1 VSEISAPTESTNKSA
16 LLFIFITLFIDVM
29 GLGIIIPVLPDLII
43 SMVGGTYET
52 AVVYGGLMMLMYS
65 VLQFFFSPILGSLSD
80 QLGRRPVLLFS
91 LLGFGVDYFLT
102 AFAPTIGWLF
112 VGRGIAG
119 ITGASFTTA
128 TAYIADISPPEKR
141 AANFGIVGAAFG
153 LGFIAGP
160 AIGGALAEFPTRVP
174 FFVAAGLSL
183 CNAIFG
189 YFVMPES
196 LKPENRRKFSWK
208 RANPIGS
215 FIHFSGQPFIML
227 MAIAFFLVNL
237 AGQSLPTTW
246 SYFTMGELGW
256 SKSLVGYS
264 LAAVG
269 IAVSVVQGGL
279 IRKIVPWLGD
289 KRSIVVGIV
298 LYALGMLFA
307 GSAGE
312 TGTSAGTILMFVCII
327 PLAFGGIAGATIQ
340 GMLSKEVQANAQG
353 ELQGFMN
360 AWVSVASIIG
370 PLLLPFLYNHFS
382 KDTAIPHLPGASFFF
397 SVLLCLAGV
406 ILALYTLKKYKKS

>member
-1 VSEISAPTESTNKSA
+1 
-16 LLFIFITLFIDVM
+16 M

-91 LLGFGVDYFLT
+91 LLGFGIDYFLT

-160 AIGGALAEFPTRVP
+160 AIGGALSEFPMRVP

-196 LKPENRRKFSWK
+196 LKHENRRKFSWK
-208 RANPIGS
+208 RANPI
-215 FIHFSGQPFIML
+215 
-227 MAIAFFLVNL
+227 
-237 AGQSLPTTW
+237 
-246 SYFTMGELGW
+246 
-256 SKSLVGYS
+256 
-264 LAAVG
+264 
-269 IAVSVVQGGL
+269 
-279 IRKIVPWLGD
+279 
-289 KRSIVVGIV
+289 
-298 LYALGMLFA
+298 
-307 GSAGE
+307 
-312 TGTSAGTILMFVCII
+312 
-327 PLAFGGIAGATIQ
+327 
-340 GMLSKEVQANAQG
+340 
-353 ELQGFMN
+353 
-360 AWVSVASIIG
+360 
-370 PLLLPFLYNHFS
+370 
-382 KDTAIPHLPGASFFF
+382 
-397 SVLLCLAGV
+397 
-406 ILALYTLKKYKKS
+406 